1 MSDQVD
7 ALVTAITPGLGDQ
20 PGVTPRDVVLV
31 IGPWLAGT
39 TSLLEALRRELPD
52 QRFVGADELGPDEAP
67 AAVVFAVSAV
77 APLTESDCVLL
88 DAAAA
93 NTDLV
98 IGAVTKIDLH
108 RPWRD
113 VLAADRKALAA
124 HDDRY
129 RDVTWVGAAAAPQLG
144 EQQLDE
150 LVDALQLGLADPEL
164 TRRNR
169 LRAWQFRID
178 SAIRRCRNDVAG
190 MGREAA
196 ALRDQRREVLR
207 RRRLTRSE
215 RTIELRSQIQQ
226 ARVQLTYFA
235 RNRCTSARTELHE
248 DAAGATRRRLA
259 AFESYVRTRVDEV
272 VDDVNGGV
280 TAHLTDVAVDLGLTP
295 PSEEPVPPSPPISS
309 PPLKSQ
315 RLETRLIVLLG
326 AGFGLGVA
334 FTLSR
339 VFAGLAPGYAAA
351 GLVAGAVVGLAVA
364 LWVVSIRGLLY
375 DRAVLDRWVSEVMAD
390 VRAVVEQLVA
400 TRVLRAETTLTAE
413 ESELD
418 QTRAAEL
425 ADRVSNID
433 AELREHELA
442 GARVA
447 ARSNH
452 ELPTLQTALDAV
464 YAELNGRTGTN

>member
-129 RDVTWVGAAAAPQLG
+129 RDVTWVGAAAAPELG

-178 SAIRRCRNDVAG
+178 SAIRRCRDDVAG

-235 RNRCTSARTELHE
+235 RNRCTSVRTELQE

-259 AFESYVRTRVDEV
+259 AFENYVRTRVDEV

-295 PSEEPVPPSPPISS
+295 PSEEPV
-309 PPLKSQ
+309 
-315 RLETRLIVLLG
+315 
-326 AGFGLGVA
+326 
-334 FTLSR
+334 
-339 VFAGLAPGYAAA
+339 
-351 GLVAGAVVGLAVA
+351 
-364 LWVVSIRGLLY
+364 
-375 DRAVLDRWVSEVMAD
+375 
-390 VRAVVEQLVA
+390 
-400 TRVLRAETTLTAE
+400 
-413 ESELD
+413 
-418 QTRAAEL
+418 AAESADFVAATEVAATGDP
-425 ADRVSNID
+425 ADR
-433 AELREHELA
+433 
-442 GARVA
+442 A
-447 ARSNH
+447 ARSGLRARRGVH
-452 ELPTLQTALDAV
+452 VEPGVRRSRSRLRRRGPRRRRGCRVGGGAV
-464 YAELNGRTGTN
+464 GRQHPGAAVRPGRAGSLGLGGDG